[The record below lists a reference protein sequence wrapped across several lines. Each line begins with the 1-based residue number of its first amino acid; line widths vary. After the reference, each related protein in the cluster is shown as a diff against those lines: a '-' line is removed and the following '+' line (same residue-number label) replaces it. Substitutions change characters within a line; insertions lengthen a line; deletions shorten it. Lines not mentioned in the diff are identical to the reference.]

1 MTLKK
6 WLGRIGV
13 AGAGAVVVAL
23 LAAHFLHPQADFP
36 NFSPWMDYAKYTD
49 EGWYGS
55 AAVAYFVRGH
65 WYVPGDFNP
74 AVALPVWPLLEWVL
88 FHFTGVSLPAARLLA
103 ISIFAGN
110 LALTYAL
117 VRTQAQRW
125 VAVLAM
131 VLVASNAFLF
141 CFSRLAILEPPV
153 VFLLLLAWLLA
164 LRPPASAGWMRIAT
178 LITLGFLLCSMVL
191 TKT

>member
-1 MTLKK
+1 MELRKRV
-6 WLGRIGV
+6 G
-13 AGAGAVVVAL
+13 GAGLFFAAGFVAAL
-23 LAAHFLHPQADFP
+23 LGVHFLHPGADFP

-55 AAVAYFVRGH
+55 AAVAYFVGGH

-74 AVALPVWPLLEWVL
+74 AVALPVWPFLEWVL

-110 LALTYAL
+110 LVLTYAL
-117 VRTQAQRW
+117 VRSQARRW

-164 LRPPASAGWMRIAT
+164 LRPPASAGWMRIR
-178 LITLGFLLCSMVL
+178 SEERR
-191 TKT
+191 